1 MTEVQFGLLTSVFL
15 WIYGILSP
23 FAGFL
28 ADRFNRSIVIIGSL
42 FVWSTVTWLTAY
54 ATTFEQ
60 LLATRAL
67 MGISEACYIPA
78 ALALIADYHRGST
91 RSLANSINLAGVM
104 AGSSLGFI
112 GGWIAEKYEWPIA
125 FAILGVIGIVYS
137 LVLVFFLRDPSKGPV
152 PEPSEKSEDKVS
164 FLQAMK
170 DLFGR
175 KAFLLILVFWGLMG
189 MVVWLV
195 VGWLP
200 TYYKEQFNLSQSV
213 AGLYATGYLYPAS
226 FAGLLTGGLLA
237 DRWSRTN
244 PRARIL
250 LPVIG
255 ILIAAPFIFLASYVN
270 IVSIAIICFVVYAF
284 TRMFIDAN
292 MMPVLCMVVDSRYRA
307 TGYGVLNLV
316 ACLVGGLGI
325 YAGGVL
331 RDADV
336 DLSIIFQTAS
346 VIMVFCAILMYTIRI
361 K

>member
-1 MTEVQFGLLTSVFL
+1 MSDVQFGLLTSVFL
-15 WIYGILSP
+15 WVYGILSP
-23 FAGFL
+23 LAGFL
-28 ADRFNRSIVIIGSL
+28 ADRFNRSLVIIASL

-78 ALALIADYHRGST
+78 ALALIADYHRGTT

-104 AGSSLGFI
+104 AGSSLGFV
-112 GGWIAEKYEWPIA
+112 GGWIAEKYEWTIA
-125 FAILGVIGIVYS
+125 FIILGAVGVVYS
-137 LVLVFFLRDPSKGPV
+137 LVLVFFLRDPKDRV
-152 PEPSEKSEDKVS
+152 SETSDKADNKVS
-164 FLQAMK
+164 FSQAMK
-170 DLFGR
+170 DLFGQR
-175 KAFLLILVFWGLMG
+175 AFILMLIFWGLMG
-189 MVVWLV
+189 MVVWLI

-200 TYYKEQFNLSQSV
+200 TYYKEHFDLSQSV

-226 FAGLLTGGLLA
+226 FAGLLTGGLIA

-255 ILIAAPFIFLASYVN
+255 LLIAAPFVFLASYISV
-270 IVSIAIICFVVYAF
+270 ISIAILCFIVYAF

-292 MMPVLCMVVDSRYRA
+292 MMPVLCMIVDPRYRA
-307 TGYGVLNLV
+307 TGYGILNLV
-316 ACLVGGLGI
+316 SCIVGGVGI
-325 YAGGVL
+325 YAGGAL

-336 DLSIIFQTAS
+336 DLGIIFQTAS
-346 VIMVFCAILMYTIRI
+346 LIMVFCAIMFSRVRP